1 MDPKNKKV
9 TKNTEHNATA
19 SATKAASTQAS
30 DSVNPEDIDG
40 NELQQFKVRVN
51 KWCELDNKIKQF
63 EQVVKAHKKLKED
76 LCGDILQ
83 FMEGY
88 DISDLK
94 TPFGKLQ
101 KVESFTK
108 TPITKGLIGQRV
120 ESYFNKLGVKNSKE
134 QSETLVKDL
143 YDNRDK
149 KKSIRLRRV
158 MPKEPKAP
166 KEPKE
171 NKTPKKVKTIKEE
184 GSSISRKSNV
194 PESLKKI

>member
-9 TKNTEHNATA
+9 VKTIDNSATPSATA
-19 SATKAASTQAS
+19 AGT

-40 NELQQFKVRVN
+40 NELQQFKIQVN
-51 KWCELDNKIKQF
+51 KWCELDNKIKQY

-83 FMEGY
+83 FMAGY
-88 DISDLK
+88 DISNLK

-101 KVESFTK
+101 RVDSFTK
-108 TPITKGLIGQRV
+108 VPITKGLIEKRV
-120 ESYFNKLGVKNSKE
+120 ETYFSKIGVKNSKE

-143 YDNRDK
+143 YDNREK
-149 KKSIRLRRV
+149 KKSVRLRRIS
-158 MPKEPKAP
+158 PKEPKIP
-166 KEPKE
+166 KEPKVP
-171 NKTPKKVKTIKEE
+171 KAPKVVKKVKEE

-194 PESLKKI
+194 PDSLKKI

>member
-1 MDPKNKKV
+1 LCIV
-9 TKNTEHNATA
+9 IKNTEHTATA
-19 SATKAASTQAS
+19 SPTKLPSTQAS
-30 DSVNPEDIDG
+30 DSVNPEDIDS
-40 NELQQFKVRVN
+40 NELQQFKIRVN

-76 LCGDILQ
+76 LCEDILQ

-120 ESYFNKLGVKNSKE
+120 ESYFSKLGVKNSKE

-149 KKSIRLRRV
+149 KKSVRLRRII
-158 MPKEPKAP
+158 PKEPKAP
-166 KEPKE
+166 KEPNVTKE
-171 NKTPKKVKTIKEE
+171 TKISKKVKTIKEE

>member
-1 MDPKNKKV
+1 MDPKNKKGV
-9 TKNTEHNATA
+9 KTIDNSATA
-19 SATKAASTQAS
+19 SATAAGT

-40 NELQQFKVRVN
+40 NELQQFKIQVN
-51 KWCELDNKIKQF
+51 KWCELDNKIKQY

-88 DISDLK
+88 DISNLK

-101 KVESFTK
+101 RVDSFTK
-108 TPITKGLIGQRV
+108 IPITKGLIEKRV
-120 ESYFNKLGVKNSKE
+120 ETYFSKIGVKNSKE

-143 YDNRDK
+143 YDNREK
-149 KKSIRLRRV
+149 KKSVRLRRI
-158 MPKEPKAP
+158 AP

-171 NKTPKKVKTIKEE
+171 PKEPKVPKVVKEPKVVKKVKEE

-194 PESLKKI
+194 PDSLKKI

>member
-9 TKNTEHNATA
+9 VKTIDNSATA
-19 SATKAASTQAS
+19 AGT

-40 NELQQFKVRVN
+40 NELQQFKIQVN
-51 KWCELDNKIKQF
+51 KWCELDNKIKQY

-83 FMEGY
+83 FMAGY
-88 DISDLK
+88 DISNLK

-101 KVESFTK
+101 RVDSFTK
-108 TPITKGLIGQRV
+108 VPITKGLIEKRV
-120 ESYFNKLGVKNSKE
+120 ETYFSKIGVKNSKE

-143 YDNRDK
+143 YDNREK
-149 KKSIRLRRV
+149 KKSVRLRRIS
-158 MPKEPKAP
+158 PKEPKIP
-166 KEPKE
+166 KEPKVP
-171 NKTPKKVKTIKEE
+171 KAPKVVKKVKEE

-194 PESLKKI
+194 PDSLKKI